1 MSEAQLLQGCL
12 NGDRQSQKALYEQYK
27 VQMYRL
33 CLRYSNGRSD
43 AEDVLQDGFIKVFSD
58 LHQYS
63 GKGALGGW
71 IRKVMVNTA
80 LQHIRKNKRIPNMI
94 EVDQIIDLREA
105 SEQIYSR
112 MGAKD
117 LTKMI
122 QELPPGYKM
131 IFNLYVVDGYTH
143 QEIADQLNISINTSK
158 SQLSKAKATLRK
170 KLEKNDNR
178 FLNRPRELSQG

>member
-1 MSEAQLLQGCL
+1 MSEAKLLQGCL
-12 NGDRQSQKALYEQYK
+12 AGDRQSQKTLYEQYK
-27 VQMYRL
+27 VQMYRM
-33 CLRYSNGRSD
+33 CLRYANGRSD
-43 AEDVLQDGFIKVFSD
+43 AEDILQDGFIKVFSD

-94 EVDQIIDLREA
+94 EVDQIIDLKEA

-112 MGAKD
+112 IGAKA
-117 LTKMI
+117 LTEMI
-122 QELPPGYKM
+122 QKLPPGYKM

-170 KLEKNDNR
+170 KLEHTMKAPLRN
-178 FLNRPRELSQG
+178 PVS